1 MSPTREHASS
11 STARSR
17 EQVATFE
24 PGTGTARRRRLH
36 LVHDYHPG
44 ADDPAYRARRD
55 EIAAAALLWRPGQP
69 APRIQYTEA
78 EQHVWQTVCRELAP
92 RYERYAIAEF
102 REGVERL
109 GLSRNHVPNLD
120 DVSARLSALTGFRFA
135 PAAGRVELRAFYGSL
150 RDRVFRSTQYVRH
163 SDAPFYTPEPDV
175 IHEVI
180 GHGHLLATPT
190 FSELHR
196 LAGEATHRLRDGDN
210 LEFLSKVFWFSL
222 ECGVVIEDG
231 SPRAY
236 GAGILSS
243 YGEIEEFR
251 GMEHRPLDLVAMGST
266 AYDITA
272 YQPIL
277 YRADSLDEVREVVG
291 GFFATCTD
299 ESVAELRATARA
311 LRRGARPDCLSGQQR
326 RFGSNRTR
334 TQQGNS
340 T

>member
-1 MSPTREHASS
+1 MSPKREHASS
-11 STARSR
+11 STARRR

-36 LVHDYHPG
+36 PVHDHHPG
-44 ADDPAYRARRD
+44 ADDPAYCARRD
-55 EIAAAALLWRPGQP
+55 DIAAAALLWRPGQP
-69 APRIQYTEA
+69 APRIEYTEA
-78 EQHVWQTVCRELAP
+78 ETHVWQTVFRELAP
-92 RYERYAIAEF
+92 RHERYAIAEF

-109 GLSRNHVPNLD
+109 GLARDHVPNLD
-120 DVSARLSALTGFRFA
+120 GVSERLSALSGFRFA

-150 RDRVFRSTQYVRH
+150 RDRVFRATQYVRH
-163 SDAPFYTPEPDV
+163 SDAAFYTPEPDV

-180 GHGHLLATPT
+180 GHGHLLATRT

-210 LEFLSKVFWFSL
+210 LEFLSRVFWFSL

-243 YGEIEEFR
+243 YGEIEQFR
-251 GMEHRPLDLVAMGST
+251 GMEHRPLDLIAMGST

-311 LRRGARPDCLSGQQR
+311 SRGGARPDCLSGQQR
-326 RFGSNRTR
+326 RSGSNRTR

>member
-1 MSPTREHASS
+1 VFEEGQLYSPVTRGDDGEVTVHLASDH
-11 STARSR
+11 
-17 EQVATFE
+17 
-24 PGTGTARRRRLH
+24 PGFADEAYRRRRN
-36 LVHDYHPG
+36 
-44 ADDPAYRARRD
+44 
-55 EIAAAALLWRPGQP
+55 EIAEHALRWRPGEP
-69 APRIQYTEA
+69 TPDVGYSEA
-78 EQHVWQTVCRELAP
+78 EHDVWRTVCRELRP
-92 RYERYAIAEF
+92 KH
-102 REGVERL
+102 ERL
-109 GLSRNHVPNLD
+109 AIREFVEALDAVALPTDHVPNLD
-120 DVSARLSALTGFRFA
+120 EVSERVEPLTGFRYVPA
-135 PAAGRVELRAFYGSL
+135 PGLVPLREFYGSL
-150 RDRVFRSTQYVRH
+150 RDRIFHSTQYVRH
-163 SDAPFYTPEPDV
+163 HAQPLYTPEPDI

-243 YGEIEEFR
+243 YGEIEKFR
-251 GMEHRPLDLVAMGST
+251 GMEHRPLDLVEMGST

-299 ESVAELRATARA
+299 ESVAELRAST
-311 LRRGARPDCLSGQQR
+311 
-326 RFGSNRTR
+326 RFGVNRTR
-334 TQQGNS
+334 RQKGKS